1 MTQFD
6 PYMLPQ
12 RPNVIPEEM
21 RATADL
27 AQWAAAVPP
36 QAVGM
41 FVAAVA
47 QWLSEPRV
55 GVSGNVESDPQGWT
69 LRIGLP
75 PPAGDAVT
83 VAG

>member
-6 PYMLPQ
+6 PTMLPG
-12 RPNVIPEEM
+12 RPDIIPEEL
-21 RATADL
+21 RASADL
-27 AQWAAAVPP
+27 AAWSTRVPP

-47 QWLSEPRV
+47 QWLSDPRF
-55 GVSGNVESDPQGWT
+55 GVTVAVESDPLGWT
-69 LRIGLP
+69 LRIELP

-83 VAG
+83 VG

>member
-1 MTQFD
+1 MTHFD
-6 PYMLPQ
+6 PSMLPG
-12 RPNVIPEEM
+12 RPDVIPEEM
-21 RATADL
+21 RAQADL

-47 QWLSEPRV
+47 QWLSDPRF
-55 GVSGNVESDPQGWT
+55 GVSVNVKSDPQGWT

-75 PPAGDAVT
+75 TPTDDAVT
-83 VAG
+83 VG